1 MHGERVDKE
10 KKGEMICLLPQLAPS
25 MPANDEYVIEILKDV
40 GLMSQEQA
48 DELAGRTG
56 GLHMVETLIK
66 EGTVSAEDV
75 ARTLASQN
83 GMDFVD
89 LSLVTPSPELVG
101 LLSPENARRYKT
113 VPVSEHDGSLVLA
126 IADPMDFEA
135 FDSIGFLLK
144 RPVEFV
150 CAVPA
155 QINDKLDRLYPQG
168 LEELGKA
175 VVTEEEEEYNGDDDA
190 PIIRLVSNLLIE
202 AQNNRASDIHIEPME
217 KRLRIRYRI
226 DGNLQEM
233 QSPPKKLQGAIIS
246 RLKIM
251 TASMNIAEK
260 RVPQDGRIQVKV
272 GDKTIDLRV
281 SSVPTVH
288 GESIVMRILDK
299 SSLMLGLPE
308 LGFMSDDQATFERL
322 VAMPDGIILVT
333 GPTGSGKTTT
343 LYGCLNYMNR
353 PDRKIITVEEPVEY
367 QMTGINQVQVN
378 AEVGMTFAAALR
390 AMLRQAPNIV
400 MLGEI
405 RDKETAEIAINA
417 SLTGH
422 LVLSTLHTNDA
433 PAAVARLVDIGV
445 QPFLV
450 SSAVRGIMAQRL
462 VRKLCAN
469 CKVPGEMSEYE
480 ARVLNLDS
488 SQLSKATVMR
498 AVGCEKCRGKGFRG
512 RMGIFEIFVADD
524 EVRQMINRSATTLQL
539 RHRTREMGMRTLRE
553 DGIRKV
559 LAGLTT
565 PEEVI
570 SSTMG
575 EDH

>member
-1 MHGERVDKE
+1 
-10 KKGEMICLLPQLAPS
+10 

-40 GLMSQEQA
+40 GLLSQEQA
-48 DELAGRTG
+48 EEIAGRTG
-56 GLHMVETLIK
+56 GAHMVDTLIR
-66 EGTVSAEDV
+66 EGTVSEEDV

-89 LSLVTPSPELVG
+89 LNQVTPSPELIA
-101 LLSPENARRYKT
+101 LLTPETARRYKT

-135 FDSIGFLLK
+135 FDGLGFLLK

-150 CAVPA
+150 CAIPA
-155 QINDKLDRLYPQG
+155 QITEKIERLYPAG
-168 LEELGKA
+168 LEDLPGS
-175 VVTEEEEEYNGDDDA
+175 VSVNEEDETDAGDDA
-190 PIIRLVSNLLIE
+190 PIIRMVSNILVE
-202 AQNNRASDIHIEPME
+202 AQNSRASDIHIEPLE
-217 KRLRIRYRI
+217 KRLRIRFRI
-226 DGNLQEM
+226 DGNLQEI
-233 QSPPKKLQGAIIS
+233 QNPPKKLQGAIIS

-251 TASMNIAEK
+251 TGSMNIAEK

-272 GDKTIDLRV
+272 GEKTIDLRV

-308 LGFMSDDQATFERL
+308 LGFLSDDQATFERL
-322 VAMPDGIILVT
+322 VTMPDGIILVT

-378 AEVGMTFAAALR
+378 SEVGMTFAAALR

-433 PAAVARLVDIGV
+433 PAAVARLVDIGI

-462 VRKLCAN
+462 VRKLCTN
-469 CKVPGEMSEYE
+469 CKQPGELTEYE
-480 ARVLNLDS
+480 AHVLNIDAA
-488 SQLSKATVMR
+488 QLAKATVMSP
-498 AVGCEKCRGKGFRG
+498 VGCEKCRGKGFRG

-524 EVRQMINRSATTLQL
+524 DIRQMINRNATTLQL
-539 RHRTREMGMRTLRE
+539 RHRTRELGMRTLRE

-565 PEEVI
+565 AEEVI

-575 EDH
+575 DNH

>member
-1 MHGERVDKE
+1 
-10 KKGEMICLLPQLAPS
+10 
-25 MPANDEYVIEILKDV
+25 MPANDEYVIEMLMDV
-40 GLMSQEQA
+40 GLLSQEQA
-48 DELAGRTG
+48 EEIAGRTG
-56 GLHMVETLIK
+56 GAHMIDTLIR
-66 EGTVSAEDV
+66 EGTVSEEDV

-89 LSLVTPSPELVG
+89 LNQVTPSPELIAQ
-101 LLSPENARRYKT
+101 LTPETARRYKT

-135 FDSIGFLLK
+135 FDGLGFLLK

-150 CAVPA
+150 CAIPA
-155 QINDKLDRLYPQG
+155 QITEKIERLYPAG
-168 LEELGKA
+168 LEDLPGS
-175 VVTEEEEEYNGDDDA
+175 VSVNEEDETDAGDDA
-190 PIIRLVSNLLIE
+190 PIIRMVSNILVE
-202 AQNNRASDIHIEPME
+202 AQNSSASDIHIEPLE
-217 KRLRIRYRI
+217 KRLRIRFRI
-226 DGNLQEM
+226 DGNLQEI
-233 QSPPKKLQGAIIS
+233 QNPPKKLQGAIIS

-251 TASMNIAEK
+251 TGSMNIAEK

-272 GDKTIDLRV
+272 GEKTIDLRV

-308 LGFMSDDQATFERL
+308 LGFLSDDQATFERL
-322 VAMPDGIILVT
+322 VTMPDGIILVT

-378 AEVGMTFAAALR
+378 SEVGMTFAAALR

-433 PAAVARLVDIGV
+433 PAAVARLVDIGI

-462 VRKLCAN
+462 VRKLCTN
-469 CKVPGEMSEYE
+469 CKQPGELTEYE
-480 ARVLNLDS
+480 AHVLNIDAA
-488 SQLSKATVMR
+488 QLAKATVMSP
-498 AVGCEKCRGKGFRG
+498 VGCEKCRGKGFRG

-524 EVRQMINRSATTLQL
+524 DIRQMINRNATTLQL
-539 RHRTREMGMRTLRE
+539 RHRTRELGMRTLRE

-565 PEEVI
+565 AEEVI

-575 EDH
+575 DNH

>member
-1 MHGERVDKE
+1 
-10 KKGEMICLLPQLAPS
+10 
-25 MPANDEYVIEILKDV
+25 MPANDDYVIEILKDV
-40 GLMSQEQA
+40 GLVTREQVE
-48 DELAGRTG
+48 ELSGRTG
-56 GLHMVETLIK
+56 GLHLVDNLVK
-66 EGTVSAEDV
+66 EGLVSAEDIT
-75 ARTLASQN
+75 RTLASQN
-83 GMDFVD
+83 GMDYID
-89 LSLVTPSPELVG
+89 LAQVTPSPELVG
-101 LLSPENARRYKT
+101 LLTPEIARRYKT
-113 VPVSEHDGSLVLA
+113 IPVSEHDGTLVMA
-126 IADPMDFEA
+126 VADPMDFEA

-150 CAVPA
+150 CAVPS
-155 QINDKLDRLYPQG
+155 QITEKLERLYPLG
-168 LEELGKA
+168 LEELGQS
-175 VVTEEEEEYNGDDDA
+175 VGNVEVEEETADDSA
-190 PIIRLVSNLLIE
+190 PIIRLVSNLLAD
-202 AQNNRASDIHIEPME
+202 AQNNRASDIHIEPLE
-217 KRLRIRYRI
+217 KRLRIRFRI
-226 DGNLQEM
+226 DGNLQEV

-251 TASMNIAEK
+251 TGSMNIAEK

-272 GDKTIDLRV
+272 GEKTIDLRV
-281 SSVPTVH
+281 NSVPTVH

-308 LGFMSDDQATFERL
+308 LGFLSDDQATFEKL
-322 VAMPDGIILVT
+322 VQMPDGIILVT

-343 LYGCLNYMNR
+343 LYGCLNYMNK

-367 QMTGINQVQVN
+367 QMSGINQVQVN
-378 AEVGMTFAAALR
+378 SEVGMTFAAALR

-445 QPFLV
+445 PPFLV

-462 VRKLCAN
+462 VRKLCSN
-469 CKVPGEMSEYE
+469 CKQPGEITEYE
-480 ARVLNLDS
+480 MRSLNLDAA
-488 SQLSKATVMR
+488 QLAKATVMKP
-498 AVGCEKCRGKGFRG
+498 VGCEKCRGKGYRG

-524 EVRQMINRSATTLQL
+524 ELRQMINRNATTLQL
-539 RHRTREMGMRTLRE
+539 RHRTRELGMRTLRE

-575 EDH
+575 DDH

>member
-1 MHGERVDKE
+1 
-10 KKGEMICLLPQLAPS
+10 

-40 GLMSQEQA
+40 GLLSQEQA
-48 DELAGRTG
+48 EEIAGRTG
-56 GLHMVETLIK
+56 GAHMVDTLIR
-66 EGTVSAEDV
+66 EGTVSEEDV

-89 LSLVTPSPELVG
+89 LNQVTPSPELIA
-101 LLSPENARRYKT
+101 LLTPETARRYNT

-135 FDSIGFLLK
+135 FDGLGFLLK

-150 CAVPA
+150 CAIPA
-155 QINDKLDRLYPQG
+155 QITEKIERLYPAG
-168 LEELGKA
+168 LEDLPGS
-175 VVTEEEEEYNGDDDA
+175 VSVNEEDETDAGDDA
-190 PIIRLVSNLLIE
+190 PIIRMVSNILVE
-202 AQNNRASDIHIEPME
+202 AQNSRASDIHIEPLE
-217 KRLRIRYRI
+217 KRLRIRFRI
-226 DGNLQEM
+226 DGNLQEI
-233 QSPPKKLQGAIIS
+233 QNPPKKLQGAIIS

-251 TASMNIAEK
+251 TGSMNIAEK

-272 GDKTIDLRV
+272 GEKTIDLRV

-308 LGFMSDDQATFERL
+308 LGFLSDDQATFERL
-322 VAMPDGIILVT
+322 VTMPDGIILVT

-378 AEVGMTFAAALR
+378 SEVGMTFAAALR

-433 PAAVARLVDIGV
+433 PAAVARLVDIGI

-462 VRKLCAN
+462 VRKLCTN
-469 CKVPGEMSEYE
+469 CKQPGELTEYE
-480 ARVLNLDS
+480 AHVLNIDAA
-488 SQLSKATVMR
+488 QLAKATVMSP
-498 AVGCEKCRGKGFRG
+498 VGCEKCRGKGFRG

-524 EVRQMINRSATTLQL
+524 DIRQMINRNATTLQL
-539 RHRTREMGMRTLRE
+539 RHRTRELGMRTLRE

-565 PEEVI
+565 AEEVI

-575 EDH
+575 DNH

>member
-1 MHGERVDKE
+1 
-10 KKGEMICLLPQLAPS
+10 

-40 GLMSQEQA
+40 GLLSQEQA
-48 DELAGRTG
+48 EEIAGRTG
-56 GLHMVETLIK
+56 GAHMVDTLIR
-66 EGTVSAEDV
+66 EGTVSEEDV

-89 LSLVTPSPELVG
+89 LNQVTPGPELIA
-101 LLSPENARRYKT
+101 LLTPETARRYKT

-135 FDSIGFLLK
+135 FDGLGFLLK

-150 CAVPA
+150 CAIPA
-155 QINDKLDRLYPQG
+155 QITEKIERLYPAG
-168 LEELGKA
+168 LEDLPGS
-175 VVTEEEEEYNGDDDA
+175 VSVNEEETDAGDDA
-190 PIIRLVSNLLIE
+190 PIIRMVSNILVE
-202 AQNNRASDIHIEPME
+202 AQNSRASDIHIEPLE
-217 KRLRIRYRI
+217 KRLRIRFRI
-226 DGNLQEM
+226 DGNLQEI
-233 QSPPKKLQGAIIS
+233 QNPPKKLQGAIIS

-251 TASMNIAEK
+251 TGSMNIAEK

-272 GDKTIDLRV
+272 GEKTIDLRV

-308 LGFMSDDQATFERL
+308 LGFLSDDQATFERL
-322 VAMPDGIILVT
+322 VTMPDGIILVT

-378 AEVGMTFAAALR
+378 SEVGMTFAAALR

-433 PAAVARLVDIGV
+433 PAAVARLVDIGI

-462 VRKLCAN
+462 VRKLCTN
-469 CKVPGEMSEYE
+469 CKQPGELTEYE
-480 ARVLNLDS
+480 AHVLNIDAA
-488 SQLSKATVMR
+488 QLAKATVMSP
-498 AVGCEKCRGKGFRG
+498 VGCEKCRGKGFRG

-524 EVRQMINRSATTLQL
+524 DIRQMINRNATTLQL
-539 RHRTREMGMRTLRE
+539 RHRTRELGMRTLRE

-565 PEEVI
+565 AEEVI

-575 EDH
+575 DNH

>member
-1 MHGERVDKE
+1 
-10 KKGEMICLLPQLAPS
+10 
-25 MPANDEYVIEILKDV
+25 MPANDDYVIEILKDV
-40 GLMSQEQA
+40 GLVTQEQVQ
-48 DELAGRTG
+48 ELSGRTG
-56 GLHMVETLIK
+56 GLHLVENLVK
-66 EGTVSAEDV
+66 EGVVSAEDIT
-75 ARTLASQN
+75 RTLASQN
-83 GMDFVD
+83 GMDYID
-89 LSLVTPSPELVG
+89 LAQVTPSPELVG
-101 LLSPENARRYKT
+101 LLTPEIARRYKT
-113 VPVSEHDGSLVLA
+113 IPVSEHDGSVVMA
-126 IADPMDFEA
+126 VADPMDFEA

-150 CAVPA
+150 CAVPS
-155 QINDKLDRLYPQG
+155 QITEKLERLYPVG
-168 LEELGKA
+168 LEDLGQP
-175 VVTEEEEEYNGDDDA
+175 VGNVEVEEDTGDDSA
-190 PIIRLVSNLLIE
+190 PIIRLVSNLLAD
-202 AQNNRASDIHIEPME
+202 AQNNRASDIHIEPLE
-217 KRLRIRYRI
+217 KRLRIRFRI
-226 DGNLQEM
+226 DGNLQEV

-251 TASMNIAEK
+251 TGSMNIAEK

-272 GDKTIDLRV
+272 GEKTIDLRV
-281 SSVPTVH
+281 NSVPTVH

-308 LGFMSDDQATFERL
+308 LGFLSDDQATFEKL
-322 VAMPDGIILVT
+322 VQMPDGIILVT

-343 LYGCLNYMNR
+343 LYGCLNYMNK

-378 AEVGMTFAAALR
+378 SEVGMTFAAALR

-469 CKVPGEMSEYE
+469 CKQPGQITEYE
-480 ARVLNLDS
+480 MRALNLDAA
-488 SQLSKATVMR
+488 QLAKATVMKP
-498 AVGCEKCRGKGFRG
+498 VGCEKCRGKGYRG

-524 EVRQMINRSATTLQL
+524 ELRQMINRNATTLQL
-539 RHRTREMGMRTLRE
+539 RHRTRELGMRTLRE

-575 EDH
+575 DDH

>member
-1 MHGERVDKE
+1 
-10 KKGEMICLLPQLAPS
+10 

-48 DELAGRTG
+48 HDLAGRTG
-56 GLHMVETLIK
+56 GLNMVETLIK
-66 EGTVSAEDV
+66 EGIVSAEDV

-89 LSLVTPSPELVG
+89 LALVTPSPELVN
-101 LLSPENARRYKT
+101 LLSPETARRYKT

-135 FDSIGFLLK
+135 FDSIGFLLE

-150 CAVPA
+150 CAVPS
-155 QINDKLDRLYPQG
+155 QIKDKLDRLYPQG
-168 LEELGKA
+168 LEELGNVA
-175 VVTEEEEEYNGDDDA
+175 ITEEEENTAEDDA
-190 PIIRLVSNLLIE
+190 PIIRLVSNMLIE

-251 TASMNIAEK
+251 TSSMNIAEK

-272 GDKTIDLRV
+272 GEKTIDLRV

-322 VAMPDGIILVT
+322 VQMPDGIILVT

-378 AEVGMTFAAALR
+378 TEVGMTFAAALR
-390 AMLRQAPNIV
+390 SMLRQAPNIV

-450 SSAVRGIMAQRL
+450 SSAVRGIIAQRL

-480 ARVLNLDS
+480 LRVLNLDA
-488 SQLSKATVMR
+488 SQLSKASVMR
-498 AVGCEKCRGKGFRG
+498 PAGCEKCRGKGFRG

-524 EVRQMINRSATTLQL
+524 DIRQMINRNATTLQL
-539 RHRTREMGMRTLRE
+539 RQRTREMGMRTLRE

-575 EDH
+575 ESH

>member
-1 MHGERVDKE
+1 MPPPA
-10 KKGEMICLLPQLAPS
+10 ISPPT
-25 MPANDEYVIEILKDV
+25 MPANDEYVIAILKDV
-40 GLMSQEQA
+40 GLMSSEQA
-48 DELAGRTG
+48 DDLAGRTG

-75 ARTLASQN
+75 ARTIASQN

-89 LSLVTPSPELVG
+89 LSQVTPSPELVI
-101 LLSPENARRYKT
+101 LLSPETARRYKT
-113 VPVSEHDGSLVLA
+113 IPVSEHDGSLVLA

-150 CAVPA
+150 CAVPS
-155 QINDKLDRLYPQG
+155 QIKDKIERLYPQG
-168 LEELGKA
+168 LEELSRA
-175 VVTEEEEEYNGDDDA
+175 VVTEEEEYTDNDDA
-190 PIIRLVSNLLIE
+190 PIIRLVSSLLIE
-202 AQNNRASDIHIEPME
+202 AQNHRASDIHIEPME

-251 TASMNIAEK
+251 TSSMNIAEK
-260 RVPQDGRIQVKV
+260 RLPQDGRIQVKV
-272 GDKTIDLRV
+272 GEKMIDLRV

-390 AMLRQAPNIV
+390 AMLRQAPNII

-433 PAAVARLVDIGV
+433 PSAVARLVDIGV

-462 VRKLCAN
+462 VRKLCVN

-480 ARVLNLDS
+480 ARALNLDS

-539 RHRTREMGMRTLRE
+539 RHRSREMGMRTLRE

>member
-1 MHGERVDKE
+1 
-10 KKGEMICLLPQLAPS
+10 
-25 MPANDEYVIEILKDV
+25 MPANDDYVIEILKDV
-40 GLMSQEQA
+40 GLVTQEQVQ
-48 DELAGRTG
+48 EMSGRTG
-56 GLHMVETLIK
+56 GLHLVDNLVK
-66 EGTVSAEDV
+66 EGLVSAEDIT
-75 ARTLASQN
+75 RTLASQN
-83 GMDFVD
+83 GMDYID
-89 LSLVTPSPELVG
+89 LAQVTPSPELVG
-101 LLSPENARRYKT
+101 LLTPEIARRYKT
-113 VPVSEHDGSLVLA
+113 VPVSEHDGSVVLA
-126 IADPMDFEA
+126 VADPMDFEA

-150 CAVPA
+150 CAVPS
-155 QINDKLDRLYPQG
+155 QITEKLERLYPLG
-168 LEELGKA
+168 FEELGQT
-175 VVTEEEEEYNGDDDA
+175 VGNVEVEEETAEDNA
-190 PIIRLVSNLLIE
+190 PIIRLVSNLLAE

-217 KRLRIRYRI
+217 KRLRIRFRI
-226 DGNLQEM
+226 DGNLQEV

-272 GDKTIDLRV
+272 GEKTIDLRV
-281 SSVPTVH
+281 NSVPTVH

-308 LGFMSDDQATFERL
+308 LGFLSDDQATFEKL
-322 VAMPDGIILVT
+322 VQMPDGIILVT

-343 LYGCLNYMNR
+343 LYGCLNYMNK

-378 AEVGMTFAAALR
+378 SEVGMTFAAALR

-469 CKVPGEMSEYE
+469 CKQPGQITEYE
-480 ARVLNLDS
+480 MRSLNLDAA
-488 SQLSKATVMR
+488 QLAKANVMKP
-498 AVGCEKCRGKGFRG
+498 VGCEKCRGKGYRG

-524 EVRQMINRSATTLQL
+524 ELRQMINRNATTLQL
-539 RHRTREMGMRTLRE
+539 RHRTRELGMRTLRE

-575 EDH
+575 DDH

>member
-1 MHGERVDKE
+1 
-10 KKGEMICLLPQLAPS
+10 

-40 GLMSQEQA
+40 GLMTQEQA
-48 DELAGRTG
+48 DELAGKTG

-89 LSLVTPSPELVG
+89 LSLVTPSPELVNV
-101 LLSPENARRYKT
+101 LTPEIARRYKT
-113 VPVSEHDGSLVLA
+113 VPVHEHDGSLVLA

-135 FDSIGFLLK
+135 FDSLGFLLK

-155 QINDKLDRLYPQG
+155 QIKDKLDRLYPIG
-168 LEELGKA
+168 LEELGQA
-175 VVTEEEEEYNGDDDA
+175 VVTEEEEEYTGDDDA
-190 PIIRLVSNLLIE
+190 PIIRLVSSLLVE
-202 AQNNRASDIHIEPME
+202 AQNNRASDIHIEPLE

-251 TASMNIAEK
+251 TGSMNIAEK

-308 LGFMSDDQATFERL
+308 LGFMSDDQASFERL
-322 VAMPDGIILVT
+322 VQMPDGIILVT

-378 AEVGMTFAAALR
+378 PEVGMTFAAALR

-462 VRKLCAN
+462 VRKLCVN
-469 CKVPGEMSEYE
+469 CKVPGELSEYE
-480 ARVLNLDS
+480 ARVLNLDA
-488 SQLSKATVMR
+488 SQITKATVMR
-498 AVGCEKCRGKGFRG
+498 PVGCDKCRGKGFRG

-524 EVRQMINRSATTLQL
+524 EIRQMINRGATTLQL

-575 EDH
+575 DH

>member
-1 MHGERVDKE
+1 
-10 KKGEMICLLPQLAPS
+10 

-48 DELAGRTG
+48 HDLAGRTG
-56 GLHMVETLIK
+56 GLNMVETLIK
-66 EGTVSAEDV
+66 EGIVSAEDV

-89 LSLVTPSPELVG
+89 LALVTPSPELVN
-101 LLSPENARRYKT
+101 LLSPETARRYKT

-135 FDSIGFLLK
+135 FDSIGFLLE

-150 CAVPA
+150 CAVPS
-155 QINDKLDRLYPQG
+155 QIKDKLDRLYPLG
-168 LEELGKA
+168 LEELGNVA
-175 VVTEEEEEYNGDDDA
+175 ITEEEENTAEDDA
-190 PIIRLVSNLLIE
+190 PIIRLVSNMLIE

-251 TASMNIAEK
+251 TSSMNIAEK

-272 GDKTIDLRV
+272 GEKTIDLRV

-322 VAMPDGIILVT
+322 VQMPDGIILVT

-378 AEVGMTFAAALR
+378 TEVGMTFAAALR
-390 AMLRQAPNIV
+390 SMLRQAPNIV

-450 SSAVRGIMAQRL
+450 SSAVRGIIAQRL

-480 ARVLNLDS
+480 LRVLNLDA
-488 SQLSKATVMR
+488 SQLSKASVMR
-498 AVGCEKCRGKGFRG
+498 PAGCEKCRGKGFRG

-524 EVRQMINRSATTLQL
+524 DIRQMINRNATTLQL
-539 RHRTREMGMRTLRE
+539 RQRTREMGMRTLRE

-575 EDH
+575 ESH

>member
-1 MHGERVDKE
+1 
-10 KKGEMICLLPQLAPS
+10 
-25 MPANDEYVIEILKDV
+25 MPANDDYVIEILKDV
-40 GLMSQEQA
+40 GLVTQEQVQ
-48 DELAGRTG
+48 ELSGRTG
-56 GLHMVETLIK
+56 GLHLVENLVK
-66 EGTVSAEDV
+66 EGVVSAEDIT
-75 ARTLASQN
+75 RTLASQN
-83 GMDFVD
+83 GMDYID
-89 LSLVTPSPELVG
+89 LAQVTPSPELVG
-101 LLSPENARRYKT
+101 LLTPEIARRYKT
-113 VPVSEHDGSLVLA
+113 VPVSEHDGSVVLA
-126 IADPMDFEA
+126 VADPMDFEA

-150 CAVPA
+150 CAVPS
-155 QINDKLDRLYPQG
+155 QITEKLERLYPLG
-168 LEELGKA
+168 FEELGQT
-175 VVTEEEEEYNGDDDA
+175 VGNVEVEEETAEDNA
-190 PIIRLVSNLLIE
+190 PIIRLVSNLLAE
-202 AQNNRASDIHIEPME
+202 AQNHRASDIHIEPME
-217 KRLRIRYRI
+217 KRLRIRFRI
-226 DGNLQEM
+226 DGNLQEV

-272 GDKTIDLRV
+272 GEKTIDLRV
-281 SSVPTVH
+281 NSVPTVH

-308 LGFMSDDQATFERL
+308 LGFLSDDQATFEKL
-322 VAMPDGIILVT
+322 VQMPDGIILVT

-343 LYGCLNYMNR
+343 LYGCLNYMNK

-378 AEVGMTFAAALR
+378 SEVGMTFAAALR

-469 CKVPGEMSEYE
+469 CKQPGQITEYE
-480 ARVLNLDS
+480 MRSLNLDAA
-488 SQLSKATVMR
+488 QLAKANVMKP
-498 AVGCEKCRGKGFRG
+498 VGCEKCRGKGYRG

-524 EVRQMINRSATTLQL
+524 ELRQMINRNATTLQL
-539 RHRTREMGMRTLRE
+539 RHRTRELGMRTLLE

-575 EDH
+575 DDH

>member
-1 MHGERVDKE
+1 
-10 KKGEMICLLPQLAPS
+10 
-25 MPANDEYVIEILKDV
+25 MPANDEYVLEILKDV
-40 GLMSQEQA
+40 GLLSQEQA
-48 DELAGRTG
+48 EEIAGRTG
-56 GLHMVETLIK
+56 GAHMVETLIR
-66 EGTVSAEDV
+66 EGTVSEEDV

-89 LSLVTPSPELVG
+89 LNQVTPSPELVAQ
-101 LLSPENARRYKT
+101 LTPETARRYKT

-135 FDSIGFLLK
+135 FDGLGFLLK

-150 CAVPA
+150 CAIPA
-155 QINDKLDRLYPQG
+155 QITEKIERLYPAG
-168 LEELGKA
+168 LEDLPGS
-175 VVTEEEEEYNGDDDA
+175 VSVNEEEETDAGDDA
-190 PIIRLVSNLLIE
+190 PIIRMVSNILVE
-202 AQNNRASDIHIEPME
+202 AQNSRASDIHIEPLE
-217 KRLRIRYRI
+217 KRLRIRFRI
-226 DGNLQEM
+226 DGNLQEI
-233 QSPPKKLQGAIIS
+233 QNPPKKLQGAIIS

-251 TASMNIAEK
+251 TGSMNIAEK

-272 GDKTIDLRV
+272 GEKTIDLRV

-308 LGFMSDDQATFERL
+308 LGFLSDDQATFERL
-322 VAMPDGIILVT
+322 VTMPDGIILVT

-378 AEVGMTFAAALR
+378 SEVGMTFAAALR

-433 PAAVARLVDIGV
+433 PAAVARLVDIGI

-462 VRKLCAN
+462 VRKLCTN
-469 CKVPGEMSEYE
+469 CKQPGELTEYE
-480 ARVLNLDS
+480 AHVLNIDAA
-488 SQLSKATVMR
+488 QLAKATVMR
-498 AVGCEKCRGKGFRG
+498 PVGCEKCRGKGFRG

-524 EVRQMINRSATTLQL
+524 DIRQMINRNATTLQL
-539 RHRTREMGMRTLRE
+539 RHRTRELGMRTLRE

-565 PEEVI
+565 AEEVI

-575 EDH
+575 DNH

>member
-1 MHGERVDKE
+1 
-10 KKGEMICLLPQLAPS
+10 

-40 GLMSQEQA
+40 GLITQEQVNDISA
-48 DELAGRTG
+48 RMG
-56 GLHMVETLIK
+56 GLHILETLIK
-66 EGTVSAEDV
+66 EKTVRAEDI

-89 LSLVTPSPELVG
+89 LTQVTPTPELVA
-101 LLSPENARRYKT
+101 LLTPETARRYRT
-113 VPVSEHDGSLVLA
+113 IPVSEHDGSLVLA

-135 FDSIGFLLK
+135 FDSLGFLLK

-150 CAVPA
+150 CAVPSLIA
-155 QINDKLDRLYPQG
+155 EKLDRLYPLG
-168 LEELGKA
+168 LEDVGKSITI
-175 VVTEEEEEYNGDDDA
+175 TEEEDATGDDAA
-190 PIIRLVSNLLIE
+190 PIIRMVSNILIE
-202 AQNNRASDIHIEPME
+202 AQNSRASDIHIEPME

-226 DGNLQEM
+226 DGNLQEV

-251 TASMNIAEK
+251 SGSMNIAEK
-260 RVPQDGRIQVKV
+260 RIPQDGRIQIKV
-272 GDKTIDLRV
+272 GEKTIDLRV

-308 LGFMSDDQATFERL
+308 LGFLSDDQATFERL
-322 VAMPDGIILVT
+322 VQMPDGIILVT

-390 AMLRQAPNIV
+390 SMLRQAPNIV

-462 VRKLCAN
+462 VRKLCNN
-469 CKVPGEMSEYE
+469 CKEPTELTEYE
-480 ARVLNLDS
+480 ARSLNLDPA
-488 SQLSKATVMR
+488 QLSKATPMR

-524 EVRQMINRSATTLQL
+524 EIRQMINRKATTLQL
-539 RHRTREMGMRTLRE
+539 RHRTRELGMRTLRE

-575 EDH
+575 D